1 MIPGSKGGSR
11 EAETGEGEK
20 PGEGGQM
27 AVITVDAYGLILPA
41 SLRIA
46 CGKDGAL

>member
-1 MIPGSKGGSR
+1 MGG
-11 EAETGEGEK
+11 GEK

-27 AVITVDAYGLILPA
+27 AVIIVDAYGLILPA
-41 SLRIA
+41 SFRIA